1 MFEIKKELLAT
12 HEALLNVE
20 IEENAVKQ
28 AMQKAART
36 IAGKVNIPGF
46 RKGKAPY
53 AKVVQYVGEGA
64 VRQEAADQIIED
76 IYPQIID
83 RAGIEPYGPGVL
95 EKITPS
101 PLTYTIRVPL
111 EPEVKLGDYHSLRQ
125 PWEEATVSE
134 EEVANVLEQLRSE
147 HVTLEPL
154 ERPAQW
160 GDEVY
165 FNLVGTADGEI
176 IVDED
181 DIEIV
186 LQEDAPFITPDFV
199 EALLGMHVNE
209 EKTFSLVLPE
219 DFREPSLRGVEMQF
233 DVKLT
238 GVYERVLPD
247 LDDALASTV
256 GPFET
261 LEDLKR
267 DIYTRLKD
275 AKHSQFQE
283 AYRDSLVEA
292 LVAQSE
298 VHYPPDMVKHTLDD
312 MVENA
317 ERRIQRERHMSL
329 KDALQLQ
336 GMTLEQFRQQLQPR
350 AEADIKRSLVLVKF
364 AAAEGIQVRDDEV
377 VQAYNDLLMAMGTPE
392 PVGAER
398 VNLDSE
404 FGHTLRLNVLTRKT
418 LEHLEK
424 IARGELAPAHVDSE
438 TAAVSET
445 PAVAEQPSAQA

>member
-1 MFEIKKELLAT
+1 VFEIKKELLAT

-28 AMQKAART
+28 AMQKAARS

-53 AKVVQYVGEGA
+53 AKVLQYVGEDA
-64 VRQEAADQIIED
+64 VLQEAADQIIQE

-83 RAGIEPYGPGVL
+83 QAGIEPYGPGTL

-125 PWEEATVSE
+125 PWEDATVSD
-134 EEVANVLEQLRSE
+134 EEVVNILEQIRSE
-147 HVTLEPL
+147 HAVLEPL

-160 GDEVY
+160 GDEVH
-165 FNLVGTADGEI
+165 FNVLGTADDEV

-186 LQEDAPFITPDFV
+186 LQEDAPFLTPEFV
-199 EALLGMHVNE
+199 QALIGMSTDE
-209 EKTFSLVLPE
+209 EKTFTIVLPE
-219 DFREPSLRGVEMQF
+219 DFREESLRGAEVQF
-233 DVKLT
+233 KVKMV
-238 GVYERVLPD
+238 GVFERVLPD

-261 LEDLKR
+261 LEDLKS

-275 AKHSQFQE
+275 AKQSQFQE
-283 AYRDSLVEA
+283 TYRDNLVEA

-298 VHYPPDMVKHTLDD
+298 VHYPPDIVKQTLDD
-312 MVENA
+312 MIKNA
-317 ERRIQRERHMSL
+317 DERTQRERHMSL

-336 GMTLEQFRQQLQPR
+336 GMTLEKFREQLQPR
-350 AEADIKRSLVLVKF
+350 AEENVKRSLVLLKF
-364 AAAEGIQVRDDEV
+364 AAAESIQVSDDEV
-377 VQAYNDLLMAMGTPE
+377 VQAYGDMMTML
-392 PVGAER
+392 GAPAR
-398 VNLDSE
+398 VVEAGVSLDSDL
-404 FGHTLRLNVLTRKT
+404 GRNLRLNLLNQKV

-424 IARGELAPAHVDSE
+424 IARGEL
-438 TAAVSET
+438 T
-445 PAVAEQPSAQA
+445 PANAAPEMTSTEEPASTQE